1 MSPPAFPLACCT
13 FNCFYSHPFIE
24 QTRTATPSTPSGH
37 NNHSASES
45 FESVLNLLFFY
56 LADFSA
62 SARLY
67 SLFLCICPSFFL
79 LFLFFQRK
87 KKTLIPDDDERDSCL
102 ERAQK
107 LVERKKIGRLTR
119 FQRRGKDGGPKK
131 RGKKKPKKD
140 WVDKWVDKCCND
152 TKQAWVPHLMT
163 LMVIYLLTIAA
174 TVVYYCW
181 TLMVIYL
188 LTIAATVVSTTVLYC
203 WENWETVS
211 FWFEFLEFPIY
222 LGAVKMSFVI
232 WFGGAEMISRWI
244 TVFTKMVLADYS
256 TFLKGFFDL
265 IQVCC
270 FFDLIQVCCQVCRA
284 LDLERIWKF
293 MMPWLCFGLFVYVL
307 FKHLNPASNKKKK
320 RKKKKA
326 TNATKDD
333 PDPSES
339 AAALVVDGGAACNLN
354 DKSSCSL
361 DKKSSGRI
369 RWMPSIPWQF
379 CWLLALFVFPTV
391 CGAHQTGYPLLPQMR
406 VNMSTDNINGNGN
419 SNSNNNQM
427 DIGQPDSY
435 ANKWPGGG
443 GTKRKAGKTSSK
455 NKVRVFEE
463 RSNKLNWRVYRI
475 LTHTLF

>member
-13 FNCFYSHPFIE
+13 FNCFYSHLFIE

-152 TKQAWVPHLMT
+152 MRTKQAWVPHLMT

-326 TNATKDD
+326 TNATKEDA
-333 PDPSES
+333 DPSES
-339 AAALVVDGGAACNLN
+339 AAAPVNNESAACNLN
-354 DKSSCSL
+354 DKSSSSL

-463 RSNKLNWRVYRI
+463 RSNK
-475 LTHTLF
+475 